1 MKNPV
6 SHSRARGEFGT
17 ESKSADNS
25 PVTLVLNG
33 DLPVLTASF
42 SEKFVLPRCF
52 PKSTTGLGVLLQELV
67 RMSRE
72 GSFSNSL
79 SRASSRGQRS
89 YCLLC
94 FWVFLTFNLI

>member
-25 PVTLVLNG
+25 PVTSALNG

-42 SEKFVLPRCF
+42 SEKFVLPRCS

-72 GSFSNSL
+72 GSFSSSL
-79 SRASSRGQRS
+79 SRASSRAQRS

-94 FWVFLTFNLI
+94 FWALPDF

>member
-6 SHSRARGEFGT
+6 SHSRARKSGT

-25 PVTLVLNG
+25 PATSALNG

-42 SEKFVLPRCF
+42 SEKFVLPRCS

-67 RMSRE
+67 WMSGE
-72 GSFSNSL
+72 GFFSYSL
-79 SRASSRGQRS
+79 SMASPRGQ
-89 YCLLC
+89 
-94 FWVFLTFNLI
+94 